1 MCSSGWSD
9 PRPGQRGRGA
19 SLAFSLHRLAAELR
33 VYARGNVRSREGFFF
48 TLIFPIILVLLFG
61 AIFAGGG
68 ISQTTVYVQNHDG
81 GPVAAA
87 FISALNSTSNDCSP
101 GASSGLCLRGVAVDQ
116 NFSQYLS
123 SKSASDGIVV
133 PEGFSAAYGAN
144 QQVNITLFGNPA
156 STTSAIVSGITSE
169 VVNAFNLHGS
179 KGVLGIE
186 TRTAVSSS
194 YKYIDF
200 LIPGLIGFS
209 ALTSPMFAMVNI
221 VSTYRRD
228 KVFKLLSL
236 TPLTKTE
243 WLLAK
248 ILWYIGTTVVS
259 FILMSVVGVYVFGAH
274 ITLTLGIGLFLLIGP
289 FFFVSL
295 GMLVGTVSNSPE
307 SAAVVGNLVTFP
319 MMFLSGTFF
328 PVSSMPAY
336 LQGVAHLLPLYYM
349 IDGLNNVM
357 IYGNYSPA
365 LFDGGLLVALSIVVF
380 ALAVRFFRW
389 RED

>member
-1 MCSSGWSD
+1 M
-9 PRPGQRGRGA
+9 
-19 SLAFSLHRLAAELR
+19 AFSVRRMAAELKMQ
-33 VYARGNVRSREGFFF
+33 ARSNLRSWEGFFF
-48 TLIFPIILVLLFG
+48 TLIFPIILILLFG

-68 ISQTTVYVQNHDG
+68 VSQTTVYVQNHDG
-81 GPVAAA
+81 GSVSAA
-87 FISALNSTSNDCSP
+87 FISALNGTSDGCSP
-101 GASSGLCLRGVAVDQ
+101 SASSGLCLRPVPADQ

-123 SKSASDGIVV
+123 SRSASDGIVI
-133 PEGFSAAYGAN
+133 PAGFSDSYQAN
-144 QQVNITLFGNPA
+144 QQVNVTLFGNPA

-169 VVNAFNLHGS
+169 VVNAFNLHGNP
-179 KGVLGIE
+179 GVLGI
-186 TRTAVSSS
+186 TSRTVASSS

-209 ALTSPMFAMVNI
+209 ALTSPMFALDNI
-221 VSTYRRD
+221 SSTYRRD

-243 WLLAK
+243 WLLSK
-248 ILWYIGTTVVS
+248 IIWYVGTTVVS
-259 FILMSVVGVYVFGAH
+259 FILMSLVGVYVFGAH
-274 ITLTLGIGLFLLIGP
+274 VALSWGIGPFLVIGP

-295 GMLVGTVSNSPE
+295 GMLVGTISNSPE

-328 PVSSMPAY
+328 PVSSMPMY
-336 LQGVAHLLPLYYM
+336 LQGVAHILPLYYM

-357 IYGNYSPA
+357 IFENYGPA
-365 LFDGGLLVALSIVVF
+365 LFDGGLLIVISVVVF

>member
-1 MCSSGWSD
+1 M
-9 PRPGQRGRGA
+9 
-19 SLAFSLHRLAAELR
+19 AAELR

-48 TLIFPIILVLLFG
+48 TLVFPIILILLFG
-61 AIFAGGG
+61 AIFSTGGV
-68 ISQTTVYVQNHDG
+68 SQTTVYVQNHDS
-81 GPVAAA
+81 GPISSA
-87 FISALNSTSNDCSP
+87 FIQALNSTSNNCS
-101 GASSGLCLRGVAVDQ
+101 GSTGLCLRPVATSE
-116 NFSQYLS
+116 NFSSYLS
-123 SKSASDGIVV
+123 SKSVSDGLVI
-133 PEGFSAAYGAN
+133 PANFSTAFETN
-144 QQVNITLFGNPA
+144 HKVNVTLFGNPA
-156 STTSAIVSGITSE
+156 STTSAIVSGITRE

-179 KGVLGIE
+179 TGVLGV
-186 TRTAVSSS
+186 TSRTAVSSS

-200 LIPGLIGFS
+200 LIPGLIGFA

-228 KVFKLLSL
+228 KIFKLLSL

-243 WLLAK
+243 WLLSK
-248 ILWYIGTTVVS
+248 IIWYIGTTIVS
-259 FILMSVVGVYVFGAH
+259 FILMTLVGIEAFGAH
-274 ITLTLGIGLFLLIGP
+274 IVLSWGIAMFLVIGP

-328 PVSSMPAY
+328 PVSSMPMY
-336 LQGVAHLLPLYYM
+336 LQGVAHVLPLYYM

-357 IYGNYSPA
+357 IYDNYGPA
-365 LFDGGLLVALSIVVF
+365 LFDAGVLVVLCIIVF
-380 ALAVRFFRW
+380 SLAVRFFRW

>member
-1 MCSSGWSD
+1 MGFSG
-9 PRPGQRGRGA
+9 RRM
-19 SLAFSLHRLAAELR
+19 LAELK

-48 TLIFPIILVLLFG
+48 TLVFPIILILLFG
-61 AIFAGGG
+61 AIFSGGG
-68 ISQTTVYVQNHDG
+68 VSQVTVYVQNLDS
-81 GPVAAA
+81 GPVGPS
-87 FISALNSTSNDCSP
+87 FIAALNGTSDNCSTSFN
-101 GASSGLCLRGVAVDQ
+101 SGLCLRSVPASE

-123 SKSASDGIVV
+123 SKSAADGVV
-133 PEGFSAAYGAN
+133 IPQGFSAAYLASPRQPIN
-144 QQVNITLFGNPA
+144 VTLFGNPA
-156 STTSAIVSGITSE
+156 STTSAIVSGVTRE
-169 VVNAFNLHGS
+169 VVNSFNLNGEPGAL
-179 KGVLGIE
+179 GV
-186 TRTAVSSS
+186 TPRTAASSS

-209 ALTSPMFAMVNI
+209 ALTSPMFALVNI
-221 VSTYRRD
+221 SSTYRRD

-243 WLLAK
+243 WLISK

-259 FILMSVVGVYVFGAH
+259 FILMSVVGVYAFGAH
-274 ITLTLGIGLFLLIGP
+274 ISLTWGIAMFLAIGP

-328 PVSSMPAY
+328 PVSAMPMY
-336 LQGVAHLLPLYYM
+336 LQGVAHILPLYYM
-349 IDGLNNVM
+349 IEGLNNVM
-357 IYGNYSPA
+357 IYGNYGPA
-365 LFDGGLLVALSIVVF
+365 LFDGGLLFALALVVF
-380 ALAVRFFRW
+380 VLAVRFFRW